1 MDDSSNKTLISKN
14 KTKRNQ
20 KQNKNR
26 KIKILNKTGT
36 KKSQVNYR
44 LGNLLSVTVPLSAF
58 LRSINTRISQLE
70 RIPKGLQIKFSKR
83 KQ

>member
-26 KIKILNKTGT
+26 KIKQNWD

>member
-20 KQNKNR
+20 KQNKKKENYN
-26 KIKILNKTGT
+26 IKQNWD

-44 LGNLLSVTVPLSAF
+44 LGNLLSVTLPLSAF
-58 LRSINTRISQLE
+58 LHEVNKHQDLTA
-70 RIPKGLQIKFSKR
+70 
-83 KQ
+83 